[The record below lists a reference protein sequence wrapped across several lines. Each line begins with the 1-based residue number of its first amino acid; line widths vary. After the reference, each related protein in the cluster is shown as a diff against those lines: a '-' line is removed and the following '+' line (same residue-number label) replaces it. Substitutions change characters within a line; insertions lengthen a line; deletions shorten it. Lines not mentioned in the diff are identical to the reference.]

1 MHWEFPGGKVEPGET
16 DQQAL
21 ARELHEELGV
31 HVSVRDLVKRVEHPY
46 PTFFIDFR
54 VYECV
59 LERGSLQELGVH
71 ALRWA
76 RLNAEVDETTDLP
89 FPPADI
95 PVLDVLRTQVRPSPE
110 EAPG

>member
-1 MHWEFPGGKVEPGET
+1 MRV
-16 DQQAL
+16 
-21 ARELHEELGV
+21 V
-31 HVSVRDLVKRVEHPY
+31 VRDLVKRVEHPY

-59 LERGSLQELGVH
+59 LESGTLQELGVH

-76 RLNAEVDETTDLP
+76 RLDAEVDETANLP

-95 PVLDVLRTQVRPSPE
+95 PVLNALRAQVRHSRE